1 MSEDAITLRD
11 FFGPSGDEW
20 ASGAQRTGIEARD
33 QVVSLKENIAR
44 QHKQFQWDF
53 LSNLIVEKIGDLLDM
68 DLKDILIGAWQKCD
82 EIDKCLRKSYGP
94 AADETMA
101 VALAEH
107 TIDSKHNPKLDIL
120 LNGKRIGAIV
130 FHIRLSLD
138 LQGFILKIQAGEIKE
153 IQVGTCRGRGVFK
166 CEDLI
171 LLEKKTEVI
180 QLPGRI
186 RLDN

>member
-1 MSEDAITLRD
+1 MSEDDITLRD
-11 FFGPSGDEW
+11 FFSYSDDEW
-20 ASGAQRTGIEARD
+20 SSGAQRSNIEARS
-33 QVVSLKENIAR
+33 QVVSLKEKIASE
-44 QHKQFQWDF
+44 HKQLQWDF

-82 EIDKCLRKSYGP
+82 EIDECLSKSYGP

-107 TIDSKHNPKLDIL
+107 TIDSKHDPKLDIL

-130 FHIRLSLD
+130 FHIQLSLD
-138 LQGFILKIQAGEIKE
+138 LQGFVLKIQGGEIKE
-153 IQVGTCRGRGVFK
+153 IQAGTCRGRGVFK
-166 CEDLI
+166 CEDLV